1 MKYLSEFTG
10 EMIGTFILVFF
21 GCSAVAAAVLYSA
34 HVGLFQVAA
43 IWGGGLTLAIYST
56 RHLCDAHFNPA
67 VSLAMIVGKRL
78 PVKSLP
84 VYLIGQFAGAFA
96 AAAVLYLIFSSSI
109 AGYEAVHGIVRG
121 SPESIA
127 TAMMFGEFY
136 PNPGAGVTF
145 TISTVSAFL
154 AEAAGTFLLA
164 FFIFALTDRNNAGRP
179 DDAWSPFFIGL
190 TLTVIISVI
199 APLTQAGLNPAR
211 DLAPRIF
218 AYFAGWKS
226 AAMPDAH
233 YGFIT
238 VYVLGPISGA
248 LMAAVLYSS
257 LIGPLMKSRLKNNS
271 C

>member
-1 MKYLSEFTG
+1 MKYMSELAG
-10 EMIGTFILVFF
+10 ELIGTFILVFF

-34 HVGLFQVAA
+34 HVGVFHVAA

-56 RHLCDAHFNPA
+56 RHLSDAHFNPA
-67 VSLAMIVGKRL
+67 ISLAMIIGKRM
-78 PVKSLP
+78 PIKNLP

-96 AAAVLYLIFSSSI
+96 AAAALYMIFSGSI
-109 AGYEAVHGIVRG
+109 AGYESVNEIVRG
-121 SPESIA
+121 TPESVA

-136 PNPGAGVTF
+136 PNPGAGVSF
-145 TISTVSAFL
+145 TISTMSAFL
-154 AEAAGTFLLA
+154 AEAVGTFFLA
-164 FFIFALTDRNNAGRP
+164 FFIFALTDRRDEGRP
-179 DDAWSPFFIGL
+179 DDAWTPFFIGL

-233 YGFIT
+233 YGFLS
-238 VYVLGPISGA
+238 VYVLGPIVGA
-248 LMAAVLYSS
+248 MLASVLYTGVV
-257 LIGPLMKSRLKNNS
+257 GPLMKSNNN
-271 C
+271 